1 MQAQQSI
8 SVLES
13 LIAITG
19 NPEMPLNQA
28 ISALRALSTQPVAQ
42 APAAAVRAPMVNE
55 ANFTQVVDHANLIE
69 QAQQAAINA
78 QAAAMIADELDDEPQ
93 VRAIP
98 QPPVVAKKKRG
109 RPRKNKG

>member
-28 ISALRALSTQPVAQ
+28 ISALRALSTQAVAV
-42 APAAAVRAPMVNE
+42 APAPVLRAPVVSQASITE
-55 ANFTQVVDHANLIE
+55 AVDHANLIE
-69 QAQQAAINA
+69 QAQQAALEA
-78 QAAAMIADELDDEPQ
+78 QAAAIMADEMKVEPET
-93 VRAIP
+93 RAIA
-98 QPPVVAKKKRG
+98 QPPVAAKKKRG

>member
-28 ISALRALSTQPVAQ
+28 ISALRALSPQAAALAPV
-42 APAAAVRAPMVNE
+42 AAVRAPMVNE
-55 ANFTQVVDHANLIE
+55 ANFTQAVDHANLIE
-69 QAQQAAINA
+69 QAQQAALNA
-78 QAAAMIADELDDEPQ
+78 QAAAMIADEMDAEPA
-93 VRAIP
+93 VRAIA
-98 QPPVVAKKKRG
+98 QAPVVAKKKRG